1 MLKMLLP
8 VDGSEISSWAVA
20 AFIQR
25 LDWYKEKPEIHLL
38 NVRVP
43 LHGDIAMFIS
53 KEEIGKYYQEEGLKD
68 LKQACEL
75 LDQANIAYQHHII
88 VGEPVVMIVQFA
100 TELQCDQIVIGPRG
114 LGAIKGLLLG
124 SVASKLIQLSAIPVL
139 LLK

>member
-75 LDQANIAYQHHII
+75 LDQANIAY
-88 VGEPVVMIVQFA
+88 
-100 TELQCDQIVIGPRG
+100 
-114 LGAIKGLLLG
+114 
-124 SVASKLIQLSAIPVL
+124 
-139 LLK
+139 